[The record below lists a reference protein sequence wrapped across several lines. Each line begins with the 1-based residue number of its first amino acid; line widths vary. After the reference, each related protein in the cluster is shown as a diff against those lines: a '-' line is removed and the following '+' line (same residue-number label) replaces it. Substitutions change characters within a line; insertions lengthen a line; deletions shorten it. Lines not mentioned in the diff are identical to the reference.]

1 MRRELQIL
9 RWSVAGVVI
18 LMSLLCLWT
27 IRMRRLQNN
36 GRTASTTGTNV
47 ETPVSVR
54 SSPPLPFPVVS
65 QNLPRPSESPVL
77 SLRGEAS
84 ATFVRASDAV
94 LLPSPSGQTARHRRH
109 VNVTPT
115 VSQEA
120 LLSCLQRSHQLLPS
134 PCISLFGVP
143 SVNTQNGRNEPDP
156 HSRNFQSSN
165 EWYKRGG
172 QDCNGDNDD
181 VSVC

>member
-1 MRRELQIL
+1 MK
-9 RWSVAGVVI
+9 
-18 LMSLLCLWT
+18 
-27 IRMRRLQNN
+27 RLENN
-36 GRTASTTGTNV
+36 GRTASTTGTHV

-84 ATFVRASDAV
+84 ATFVRVSDAV

-120 LLSCLQRSHQLLPS
+120 LLSCLQRSHQLLPGSNAVSVYLTCLECRHHVKWYNARAAMMMCLCVLVVVATSSFLDRVLHAIPVVDTIPTGS
-134 PCISLFGVP
+134 PCVDIFHVEP
-143 SVNTQNGRNEPDP
+143 S
-156 HSRNFQSSN
+156 HS
-165 EWYKRGG
+165 
-172 QDCNGDNDD
+172 
-181 VSVC
+181 